1 MKHIKLFE
9 NFDTEELKSELEIPY
24 LTGDLDNIIKKSL
37 FKFTNKDLKD
47 FYYKINDKYSELD
60 DFYKKIEI
68 IDNDEYLIYNQ
79 TSEKYYCFI
88 GFYYEDEH
96 YHAFSINRKLEDYD
110 DRTLWFEKS
119 TSTKDINKIYTF
131 IENFLKEC
139 KRIKVI

>member
-88 GFYYEDEH
+88 
-96 YHAFSINRKLEDYD
+96 
-110 DRTLWFEKS
+110 
-119 TSTKDINKIYTF
+119 
-131 IENFLKEC
+131 
-139 KRIKVI
+139 